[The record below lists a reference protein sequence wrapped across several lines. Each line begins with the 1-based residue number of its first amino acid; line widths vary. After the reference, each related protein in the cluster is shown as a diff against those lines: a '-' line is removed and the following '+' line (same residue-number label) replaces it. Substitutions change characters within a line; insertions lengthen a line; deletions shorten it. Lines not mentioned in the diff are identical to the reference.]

1 MKNLKPQ
8 HYVILLIICEIILA
22 GIVALTLGV
31 NSAIATLLVGIGAVI
46 GLIIAIR
53 IRNKS
58 TKCNM

>member
-31 NSAIATLLVGIGAVI
+31 NSAIATLVGGIGPVV
-46 GLIIAIR
+46 GLIIANR
-53 IRNKS
+53 IRNKND
-58 TKCNM
+58 KEG